1 MQHPTLQNVRI
12 RSTRDALQVFHGVA
26 THRVPLITRRLDAEE
41 RRNIMPGNVYV
52 WEERGANTE
61 PTGLGMERWTDGMGW
76 GPSRVRD
83 EFLFYHQKDS
93 DAADDLLNP
102 VTPWAQMMR
111 RPGSRPNKPFGPD
124 GRPLPDAER
133 LIKQT
138 YSVHVSLPADR
149 PKGIIRKWHLTAY
162 FSPSKLHELDT
173 IDNIRGVGDL
183 AVPDGWF
190 RSARIGRNRR
200 DSRTIG
206 FAPPS
211 PPDLAIQPIP
221 SGSMDYH
228 HPQINAPYHSYP
240 SPSQHMSTP
249 HPYPSSASPHIY
261 TTSSQ
266 VTTPTASG
274 YTTPTSS
281 TSSSPRSLLNEYP
294 HNPKNRLVPL
304 EVLVRTAGPRRD
316 PTDEQLLRRFNN

>member
-26 THRVPLITRRLDAEE
+26 THRLPLITRRLDAEE
-41 RRNIMPGNVYV
+41 RRNIVPGNVYV

-93 DAADDLLNP
+93 DVTDDLVNP

-111 RPGSRPNKPFGPD
+111 RPAARPNTRPFSVD
-124 GRPLPDAER
+124 VRPVPESER

-162 FSPSKLHELDT
+162 FSPHRLDELDT
-173 IDNIRGVGDL
+173 IDNLRGVGDVV
-183 AVPDGWF
+183 VPEGWF

-200 DSRTIG
+200 DSRTPRTSPNLRGPQPFAYIVSLKFLSSIG
-206 FAPPS
+206 FS
-211 PPDLAIQPIP
+211 PPISITFSALILGISIRLFD
-221 SGSMDYH
+221 SCV
-228 HPQINAPYHSYP
+228 
-240 SPSQHMSTP
+240 
-249 HPYPSSASPHIY
+249 SASLCGAC
-261 TTSSQ
+261 SASAG
-266 VTTPTASG
+266 ASG
-274 YTTPTSS
+274 G
-281 TSSSPRSLLNEYP
+281 PRSDGWAE
-294 HNPKNRLVPL
+294 
-304 EVLVRTAGPRRD
+304 A
-316 PTDEQLLRRFNN
+316 